1 MPSHSLDALLA
12 GLGVDESILY
22 WHVESSD
29 GEYTVSSVD
38 AELFLMRVPIYAS
51 NLELPHVLSINDIP
65 DDQGGWVYLEF
76 ESSIYDNS
84 NSLGSYTFERL
95 DDQDWISLHSIDAFG
110 MESYI
115 TEVRTL
121 RDSISTDDA
130 MTSYRVVGSFSNGS
144 YVSDPYDGY
153 SIDNIA
159 PTEPSGLMSSISVG
173 VVHLQWEESS
183 DEDFSHYRIFR
194 DMNENFDI
202 SEDNFIGENEIAEWY
217 DSLST
222 LGSYFYKVT
231 AVDINENESS
241 SSDPINVELLSLE
254 ELLGAPELFSV
265 HQNYPNPFNPITTF
279 RYDLPENTHV
289 QIIIYDMI
297 GRKVKTLVDQF
308 QDSGYK
314 YAVWDA
320 TNDYGKPVSGGI
332 YLYQVNVG
340 SNISTKK
347 MVLLK

>member
-1 MPSHSLDALLA
+1 M
-12 GLGVDESILY
+12 
-22 WHVESSD
+22 
-29 GEYTVSSVD
+29 
-38 AELFLMRVPIYAS
+38 
-51 NLELPHVLSINDIP
+51 
-65 DDQGGWVYLEF
+65 
-76 ESSIYDNS
+76 
-84 NSLGSYTFERL
+84 

-144 YVSDPYDGY
+144 YVSEPYDGY

-194 DMNENFDI
+194 DMNENFEI

-231 AVDINENESS
+231 AVDMNEKESS
-241 SSDPINVELLSLE
+241 
-254 ELLGAPELFSV
+254 
-265 HQNYPNPFNPITTF
+265 
-279 RYDLPENTHV
+279 
-289 QIIIYDMI
+289 
-297 GRKVKTLVDQF
+297 
-308 QDSGYK
+308 
-314 YAVWDA
+314 
-320 TNDYGKPVSGGI
+320 
-332 YLYQVNVG
+332 
-340 SNISTKK
+340 
-347 MVLLK
+347 